1 MQREKVAN
9 PPLTI
14 SDSVGVN
21 SRAPRRINTLFWLF
35 MFFSFHHSDPFRV
48 GPSSLK
54 HSVQLCWMTATRFE
68 NGGAGK
74 APRLFNNHART
85 RRWRRHHLCWGKLYW
100 GWCTKL
106 WYLFL
111 RRRARFLPDSM
122 NARLSESILCSGHP
136 YFFLP
141 FIFRPKQRAQA
152 FQKLISSL
160 SSCLRVIDAS
170 GPNFPKNLAWAASD

>member
-1 MQREKVAN
+1 VQREKVAN

-35 MFFSFHHSDPFRV
+35 IFFLLSSFGPFQV
-48 GPSSLK
+48 GPCSLK
-54 HSVQLCWMTATRFE
+54 RSAYPCCVTATRFE
-68 NGGAGK
+68 NGGADK
-74 APRLFNNHART
+74 APLCFSNHARI
-85 RRWRRHHLCWGKLYW
+85 RRWKHHHLCWGKLYW

-122 NARLSESILCSGHP
+122 NERLSESILCSGHP
-136 YFFLP
+136 YFSFL
-141 FIFRPKQRAQA
+141 
-152 FQKLISSL
+152 SSL
-160 SSCLRVIDAS
+160 GPSNGPKPFKIHFLSSRLRVIDAS
-170 GPNFPKNLAWAASD
+170 GPNFSYP